1 MIVIAMILQILYLG
15 GVQSFMTENVVVCEG
30 TIIVAIEVGQVVRFM
45 AKRWA
50 KPIDEWLQKIA

>member
-1 MIVIAMILQILYLG
+1 
-15 GVQSFMTENVVVCEG
+15 MTENVVVCEC